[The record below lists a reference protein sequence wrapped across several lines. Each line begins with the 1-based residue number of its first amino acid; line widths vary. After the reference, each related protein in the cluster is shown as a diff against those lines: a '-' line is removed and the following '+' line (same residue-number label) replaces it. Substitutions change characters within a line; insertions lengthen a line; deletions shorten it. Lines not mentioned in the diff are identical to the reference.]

1 MAYEMRPNT
10 GSMFVNYKKET
21 ETHPDRTGTALID
34 GKEYWVSGWIKDGAK
49 GKWMSLAFKPK
60 DGKKEPAK
68 RGVPGPFG
76 DETIPF

>member
-10 GSMFVNYKKET
+10 GSMFVNDKKET

-68 RGVPGPFG
+68 RGSVHEMES
-76 DETIPF
+76 DIPF